1 MTKSV
6 IFILCFFVV
15 VALLIA
21 LGFVLSK
28 LSERL
33 SKKSLST
40 ALSTGEERIV
50 KIAKGYCKYGGYTLS
65 YGVLVLICFTCLFPF
80 FWMITSSLKTPAETS
95 NPVELIIFPSI
106 PKFDNYARA
115 WERLDVMR
123 SFGNTMIIEVATIPV
138 CVFMSSMEA
147 FAFSKMY
154 MKHKTVHLLTLLS
167 GLMIPYVSVVLPLY
181 RVYYSLGF
189 INTFLPLIL
198 PNLFGSVAQ
207 MFFYIQY
214 QKGIPDAM
222 FESGKIDG
230 AGYFQQFIHLMLP
243 MMGPAIAAQVVFMF
257 IGNWNDFFAPSLYL
271 TSENVL
277 TLQLKLKA
285 LADGN
290 KNDLPYLFAGATITC
305 IPLFIIYFTF
315 QKYFVGG
322 LAITGTGVK
331 G

>member
-1 MTKSV
+1 MTKQIV
-6 IFILCFFVV
+6 ILLCIVSGIV
-15 VALLIA
+15 LLIA
-21 LGFVLSK
+21 VGFAGNRLVDRLGRKK
-28 LSERL
+28 LAV
-33 SKKSLST
+33 
-40 ALSTGEERIV
+40 ALTDKEERAV
-50 KIAKGYCKYGGYTLS
+50 KVARTYCKYGGYTLS
-65 YGVLVLICFTCLFPF
+65 YGVLVLVCFTCLFPF
-80 FWMITSSLKTPAETS
+80 FWMVSSSLKTPAEAS
-95 NPVELIIFPSI
+95 NPLRLVIFPAV
-106 PKFDNYARA
+106 PQFKNYVAA
-115 WERLDVMR
+115 WTRLDVFR
-123 SFGNTMIIEVATIPV
+123 GFVNTMVIEAATIPM
-138 CVFMSSMEA
+138 CVFMSSLEA

-198 PNLFGSVAQ
+198 PNLFGSVSQ

-214 QKGIPDAM
+214 QKGVPDAM

-230 AGYFQQFIHLMLP
+230 AGYFQQFLHLMLP

-271 TSENVL
+271 TSESMK
-277 TLQLKLKA
+277 TLQLKLKV

-305 IPLFIIYFTF
+305 VPLFVIYIAF